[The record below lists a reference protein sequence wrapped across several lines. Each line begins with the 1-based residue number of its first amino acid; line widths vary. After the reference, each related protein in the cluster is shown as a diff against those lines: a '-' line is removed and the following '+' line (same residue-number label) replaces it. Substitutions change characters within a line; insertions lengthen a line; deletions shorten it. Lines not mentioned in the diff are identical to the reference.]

1 MKSGLRGP
9 LFRFGTRAVVYKVI
23 LPRSGKEVMHLTKR
37 EEYEARAEKMLE
49 PLMEENGFELVD
61 VEYVKEAGQWYLR
74 AYVDKE
80 GGITLDDCELVNR
93 AWSDMM
99 DQDDFI
105 SEAYVLE
112 VSSPGL
118 GRQLKKD
125 KDFKRSIGEEVDVH
139 FYQGRKLPAGRN
151 GKEVS
156 VKELTGVLLAYT
168 QDTITLE
175 TEFSPE
181 YEIMRKDISSV
192 KLTINF

>member
-1 MKSGLRGP
+1 M
-9 LFRFGTRAVVYKVI
+9 
-23 LPRSGKEVMHLTKR
+23 TKR

-49 PLMEENGFELVD
+49 PLMEENHFELVD

-80 GGITLDDCELVNR
+80 GGITIDDCELVNR

-105 SEAYVLE
+105 PEAYVLE

-118 GRQLKKD
+118 GRQLKKE
-125 KDFKRSIGEEVDVH
+125 KDFKRSIGEDVDVK
-139 FYQGRKLPAGRN
+139 FYQGRKLPLGKN

-156 VKELTGVLLAYT
+156 VKELTGTLLAYSE
-168 QDTITLE
+168 DTITLE
-175 TEFSPE
+175 TDFSPE
-181 YEIMRKDISSV
+181 YEIPRKEISTV
-192 KLTINF
+192 KLTIDF

>member
-1 MKSGLRGP
+1 MDKR
-9 LFRFGTRAVVYKVI
+9 
-23 LPRSGKEVMHLTKR
+23 KEVMYLTKR
-37 EEYEARAEKMLE
+37 EEYETRAEKMLE
-49 PLMEENGFELVD
+49 PLMEENHFELVD

-105 SEAYVLE
+105 EEAYVLE

-125 KDFKRSIGEEVDVH
+125 KDFKRSIGEDVDVK
-139 FYQGRKLPAGRN
+139 FYQGRKLPVGKN

-156 VKELTGVLLAYT
+156 VKELTGTLLAFDA
-168 QDTITLE
+168 DTITIE
-175 TEFSPE
+175 TDFSPE
-181 YEIMRKDISSV
+181 YTMLRKDISTV
-192 KLTINF
+192 KLSIDF

>member
-9 LFRFGTRAVVYKVI
+9 LFRFETRAVIYCI
-23 LPRSGKEVMHLTKR
+23 GFGKEVMYLTKR

-139 FYQGRKLPAGRN
+139 FYQGRKLPVGRN